1 MGDTATYQML
11 KSLERRDICPEDYDL
26 LGRLDEAIKPNTLD
40 VGGLDRLPTKTYVLS
55 SQDMCGTIVAQNASC
70 VRESLGVDFWK
81 LPLPHFE
88 ENMLDANES
97 LANNFS
103 RVDFW
108 KLPMPQ
114 LENETG
120 TRDELD
126 SSSTTCSSSSGVCSV
141 CLAELEDGDILRVLP
156 CSHHFHKEC
165 IDSWLLHS
173 STACPVCKRNV
184 CQD

>member
-40 VGGLDRLPTKTYVLS
+40 VGGLDRLPTKTYILS
-55 SQDMCGTIVAQNASC
+55 SPDMWGTIVAQNASC

-81 LPLPHFE
+81 LPLP
-88 ENMLDANES
+88 
-97 LANNFS
+97 
-103 RVDFW
+103 
-108 KLPMPQ
+108 Q

-120 TRDELD
+120 TGDELD
-126 SSSTTCSSSSGVCSV
+126 SSSTTCSSSSCVCSV
-141 CLAELEDGDILRVLP
+141 CLAELEDGDVLRVLP